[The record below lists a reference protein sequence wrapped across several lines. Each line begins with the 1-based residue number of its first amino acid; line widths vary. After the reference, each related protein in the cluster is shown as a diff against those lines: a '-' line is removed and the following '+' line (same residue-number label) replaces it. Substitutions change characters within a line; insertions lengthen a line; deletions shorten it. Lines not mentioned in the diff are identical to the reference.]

1 MPTYLECYDAM
12 FIACEEFMRLY
23 DPLGIELDMIRF
35 KLVKKYKGD
44 AVRWKE
50 ERIQEEEG
58 TQTGEETQKE

>member
-1 MPTYLECYDAM
+1 V
-12 FIACEEFMRLY
+12 
-23 DPLGIELDMIRF
+23 
-35 KLVKKYKGD
+35 VKKYKGD